1 MYLMIL
7 WSNNQKVIQINKSHK
22 INSSKY
28 PKYENKC
35 DSLLYFPYLYR
46 CVVLYLANS
55 PAVVTAIQLFQ

>member
-1 MYLMIL
+1 MIL

-22 INSSKY
+22 IKSSKY

-35 DSLLYFPYLYR
+35 DSSDGLLYCPYLYR